1 MSFSP
6 SFLSGGGGG
15 VHKRMD
21 TKSREL
27 ELQILV
33 SSHVGPLG
41 K

>member
-6 SFLSGGGGG
+6 SFLSGGGG